1 MYMSGD
7 NKLTNN
13 KHLSQQ
19 IRKKYRNNKLKNSQF
34 KKNDSAFPIRYTL
47 PRDYYHKYYTPIYIP
62 NYNLIYENAYV
73 PFHNDIVQLENNAIS
88 GDNKDNKDNK
98 LDDTWETTI
107 TPNNDIF
114 DTYEFIEINDA

>member
-1 MYMSGD
+1 MSGD

-19 IRKKYRNNKLKNSQF
+19 IRKKYRNNKLKNNQF
-34 KKNDSAFPIRYTL
+34 KKNDSASPIRYTL
-47 PRDYYHKYYTPIYIP
+47 PHDYYHKYYTPIYIPNYNP

-73 PFHNDIVQLENNAIS
+73 PFHNDIVQLENNDITE
-88 GDNKDNKDNK
+88 DNKDNK
-98 LDDTWETTI
+98 LDNTWETTL
-107 TPNNDIF
+107 TTNNDIF